1 MRNLSIEY
9 EILVRDLHAAL
20 VANDC
25 VENINVLHN
34 VKLKGRSGATHQID
48 VYWEFKVAGVKYKTC
63 IECKH
68 YNRRVEKSDVAA
80 LISILDDIGNATGI
94 FATTVGYQSGAVL
107 LAKARGV
114 RLVTVNNM
122 LKAVNITSNF
132 VIPDTSVVDIKY
144 DSEQAKQLL
153 VENNLTSFSL
163 VCNWNQK
170 TMFFDSLGN
179 EKMSLRQLVN
189 KTMVDGTGVVEPEEL
204 YEQTEIGLLR
214 IAEIHYNQSTSF
226 LQSSQEIVVNDAT
239 RAIMEDVLEN
249 YSLYLHDNGSISQ
262 IET

>member
-1 MRNLSIEY
+1 MNSLSTEY

-25 VENINVLHN
+25 VENVNVLHN

-68 YNRRVEKSDVAA
+68 YNHRVKKSDVASFIA
-80 LISILDDIGNATGI
+80 TLDDIGNATGI

-107 LAKARGV
+107 LAKDRGV
-114 RLVTVNNM
+114 RLLTINHL
-122 LKAVNITSNF
+122 LKSVNITSNF
-132 VIPDTSVVDIKY
+132 IIPDTTITDIKY
-144 DSEQAKQLL
+144 DTNQARQLL
-153 VENNLTSFSL
+153 IEKKLDSFSL
-163 VCNWNQK
+163 SSRWGLH
-170 TMFFDSLGN
+170 TMFFDATGN
-179 EKMSLRQLVN
+179 PKISLRQFIN
-189 KTMVDGTGVVEPEEL
+189 QNMIDGTSVIKPEEL
-204 YEQTEIGLLR
+204 YEQTDLGLLR
-214 IAEIHYNQSTSF
+214 VTEIHYKQTTSF
-226 LQSSQEIVVNDAT
+226 FESSQEITVNDAT

-249 YSLYLHDNGSISQ
+249 YALYLHDDSSITQ